1 MVTRVTVTIF
11 ITLKNANIFVFSSLN
26 RNFALSLWR
35 EMKMMNEATR
45 AFVREHRDE
54 DVRQLALRGTKD
66 PEVDLAFALQQID
79 GRKRAQ
85 EKLPSWAAVEGIVW
99 PPHLSM
105 EQCSSE
111 QTARYK
117 AEVAGSGGVFV
128 DLTAGFGVDAAF
140 IAQGFQKAV
149 AVELQ
154 AELCAISSE
163 NFKLLGLHQIEVV
176 NGNGVDYLHRMAPAD
191 LVFIDPAR
199 RDEHGGRTYGIAD
212 CTPNVLDFIDELL
225 EKAQRVMIKLS
236 PMLDWRKA
244 VEDIGRQYVSAVH
257 IVSVANEC
265 KELILEVKGWKGE
278 KVKKSIGE
286 EAKEMKVIC
295 VNLLSNGGRE
305 EFDLTIPNRRLLHE
319 DAIAYSGGES
329 LRGIRPPRPDGHPS
343 YSGGERGY
351 LFEPNASVMKAGSFE
366 EIVARFPVTPLH
378 QNSHLFVSD
387 KEVPDFPGRGFVI
400 ERITSMNKRE
410 LKESLAGITQ
420 ANIAVRNFPMSA
432 EELRRRLKLRDGG
445 DIYIFATTVENT
457 GHRLLICRKIS

>member
-1 MVTRVTVTIF
+1 
-11 ITLKNANIFVFSSLN
+11 
-26 RNFALSLWR
+26 
-35 EMKMMNEATR
+35 MMNEATR
-45 AFVREHRDE
+45 EFVREHRDE

-66 PEVDLAFALQQID
+66 PEVDLAMALQQID

-163 NFKLLGLHQIEVV
+163 NFRLLGLHQIEVV

-212 CTPNVLDFIDELL
+212 CTPNVLEIIDELL
-225 EKAQRVMIKLS
+225 EKAQRVLIKLS

-265 KELILEVKGWKGE
+265 KELLIEVKSERVKSE
-278 KVKKSIGE
+278 KSRIGGQR
-286 EAKEMKVIC
+286 VVC
-295 VNLLSNGGRE
+295 VNLLSDGSSE
-305 EFDLTIPNRRLLHE
+305 SFEFDALAPLPANIFHFSPFTFHFL
-319 DAIAYSGGES
+319 YS
-329 LRGIRPPRPDGHPS
+329 
-343 YSGGERGY
+343 
-351 LFEPNASVMKAGSFE
+351 PNASVMKAGCFDLLAE
-366 EIVARFPVTPLH
+366 RFGVTQLDN
-378 QNSHLFVSD
+378 NSHLFVSD
-387 KEVPDFPGRGFVI
+387 KEVPDFPGRGFII
-400 ERITSMNKRE
+400 EKITSMNKRE

-432 EELRRRLKLRDGG
+432 DELRRRLKLRDGG
-445 DIYIFATTVENT
+445 DIYIFATTVENA
-457 GHRLLICRKIS
+457 GHRLLICKKIQRPKLPNITER

>member
-1 MVTRVTVTIF
+1 
-11 ITLKNANIFVFSSLN
+11 
-26 RNFALSLWR
+26 
-35 EMKMMNEATR
+35 MKMMNEATR
-45 AFVREHRDE
+45 AFVREHRDD

-66 PEVDLAFALQQID
+66 PEVDLGFALQQID
-79 GRKRAQ
+79 GRRRAQ

-117 AEVAGSGGVFV
+117 AEVAGCGGVLV

-163 NFKLLGLHQIEVV
+163 NFRLLGLHQIEVV
-176 NGNGVDYLHRMAPAD
+176 NGNGVEYLHTMAPAD
-191 LVFIDPAR
+191 MVFIDPAR

-265 KELILEVKGWKGE
+265 KELILKVKGWKGWKGE
-278 KVKKSIGE
+278 KVKNIKGE
-286 EAKEMKVIC
+286 KAIETKVVC
-295 VNLLSNGGRE
+295 VNLLSDGSRE
-305 EFDLTIPNRRLLHE
+305 CFEFD
-319 DAIAYSGGES
+319 AYAPSPTKS
-329 LRGIRPPRPDGHPS
+329 FHPFTFS
-343 YSGGERGY
+343 PFHFLYS
-351 LFEPNASVMKAGSFE
+351 PNASIMKAGCFE
-366 EIVARFPVTPLH
+366 EIVARFPVTQLDN
-378 QNSHLFVSD
+378 NSHLFVSD

-410 LKESLAGITQ
+410 QKESLAGITQ

-432 EELRRRLKLRDGG
+432 DELRRRLKLRDGG
-445 DIYIFATTVENT
+445 DIYIFATTVENE

>member
-1 MVTRVTVTIF
+1 MSASVMVDW
-11 ITLKNANIFVFSSLN
+11 LC
-26 RNFALSLWR
+26 R
-35 EMKMMNEATR
+35 EVKMMNEATR
-45 AFVREHRDE
+45 EFVREHRDD
-54 DVRQLALRGTKD
+54 DVRLLALRGSKD
-66 PEVDLAFALQQID
+66 PEVDLGFALQQID
-79 GRKRAQ
+79 GRRRAQ

-140 IAQGFQKAV
+140 ISQGFQKAV

-176 NGNGVDYLHRMAPAD
+176 NDNGVDYLHRMEPAD

-244 VEDIGRQYVSAVH
+244 VEDIGWQYVSVVH

-265 KELILEVKGWKGE
+265 KELLLEMKGWKGE
-278 KVKKSIGE
+278 KVKKAIGE
-286 EAKEMKVIC
+286 KAKEMKVVC
-295 VNLLSNGGRE
+295 VNLLSDGSRE
-305 EFDLTIPNRRLLHE
+305 CFEFDADVPSPNKSFHLLTLLPFHFL
-319 DAIAYSGGES
+319 YS
-329 LRGIRPPRPDGHPS
+329 
-343 YSGGERGY
+343 
-351 LFEPNASVMKAGSFE
+351 PNASVMKAGCYNLLAE
-366 EIVARFPVTPLH
+366 RFGATPLH

-387 KEVPDFPGRGFVI
+387 KEIPDFPGRGFVI
-400 ERITSMNKRE
+400 ERTTSMNKRD

-420 ANIAVRNFPMSA
+420 ANIAVRNFPISA

-445 DIYIFATTVENT
+445 DIYIFATTVENI

>member
-1 MVTRVTVTIF
+1 
-11 ITLKNANIFVFSSLN
+11 
-26 RNFALSLWR
+26 
-35 EMKMMNEATR
+35 MMNEATR

-66 PEVDLAFALQQID
+66 PEVDLALALQQID

-163 NFKLLGLHQIEVV
+163 NFKLMGLHQIEVV
-176 NGNGVDYLHRMAPAD
+176 NDNGVDYLHRMEPAD

-265 KELILEVKGWKGE
+265 KELLVEVMSSRKEISGMRKEKCEKAKGT
-278 KVKKSIGE
+278 KV
-286 EAKEMKVIC
+286 VC
-295 VNLLSNGGRE
+295 VNLLSDGSEERF
-305 EFDLTIPNRRLLHE
+305 EFDAHSSHTSLPSFNFPLSAVHFL
-319 DAIAYSGGES
+319 YS
-329 LRGIRPPRPDGHPS
+329 
-343 YSGGERGY
+343 
-351 LFEPNASVMKAGSFE
+351 PNASVMKAGCFDLLAE
-366 EIVARFPVTPLH
+366 RFGVKPLH
-378 QNSHLFVSD
+378 QNSHLFVSG
-387 KEVPDFPGRGFVI
+387 KEVDGFPGRGFMI
-400 ERITSMNKRE
+400 ERMTSMNKRE
-410 LKESLAGITQ
+410 LKESLVGITH

-432 EELRRRLKLRDGG
+432 DELRRRLKLRDGG
-445 DIYIFATTVENT
+445 DVYIFATTVENV
-457 GHRLLICRKIS
+457 GHRLFICRKIS

>member
-1 MVTRVTVTIF
+1 
-11 ITLKNANIFVFSSLN
+11 
-26 RNFALSLWR
+26 
-35 EMKMMNEATR
+35 MKMMNEATR
-45 AFVREHRDE
+45 EFVREHRDE

-117 AEVAGSGGVFV
+117 AEVAGNGGVFV

-140 IAQGFQKAV
+140 IAQGFQEAV

-176 NGNGVDYLHRMAPAD
+176 NCNGVDYLHRMAPAD
-191 LVFIDPAR
+191 LVFVDPAR
-199 RDEHGGRTYGIAD
+199 RYEHGGRTYGIAD

-265 KELILEVKGWKGE
+265 KEMLVILGGGQTDE
-278 KVKKSIGE
+278 KSVAS
-286 EAKEMKVIC
+286 
-295 VNLLSNGGRE
+295 VNLLSNGERE
-305 EFDLTIPNRRLLHE
+305 
-319 DAIAYSGGES
+319 
-329 LRGIRPPRPDGHPS
+329 
-343 YSGGERGY
+343 
-351 LFEPNASVMKAGSFE
+351 V
-366 EIVARFPVTPLH
+366 
-378 QNSHLFVSD
+378 FVQ
-387 KEVPDFPGRGFVI
+387 
-400 ERITSMNKRE
+400 T
-410 LKESLAGITQ
+410 L
-420 ANIAVRNFPMSA
+420 
-432 EELRRRLKLRDGG
+432 
-445 DIYIFATTVENT
+445 
-457 GHRLLICRKIS
+457 

>member
-1 MVTRVTVTIF
+1 MVTIVTVTVF
-11 ITLKNANIFVFSSLN
+11 ITFKNANIFVFSSLN

-45 AFVREHRDE
+45 AFVREHRDD

-66 PEVDLAFALQQID
+66 PEVDLGFALQQID

-117 AEVAGSGGVFV
+117 AEVARSGGVFV

-140 IAQGFQKAV
+140 IAQGFQKVV

-163 NFKLLGLHQIEVV
+163 NFRLLGLHQIEVV

-212 CTPNVLDFIDELL
+212 CTPNVLGAGDHG
-225 EKAQRVMIKLS
+225 S
-236 PMLDWRKA
+236 
-244 VEDIGRQYVSAVH
+244 
-257 IVSVANEC
+257 
-265 KELILEVKGWKGE
+265 LI
-278 KVKKSIGE
+278 
-286 EAKEMKVIC
+286 
-295 VNLLSNGGRE
+295 
-305 EFDLTIPNRRLLHE
+305 T
-319 DAIAYSGGES
+319 
-329 LRGIRPPRPDGHPS
+329 
-343 YSGGERGY
+343 
-351 LFEPNASVMKAGSFE
+351 
-366 EIVARFPVTPLH
+366 
-378 QNSHLFVSD
+378 
-387 KEVPDFPGRGFVI
+387 
-400 ERITSMNKRE
+400 
-410 LKESLAGITQ
+410 
-420 ANIAVRNFPMSA
+420 
-432 EELRRRLKLRDGG
+432 
-445 DIYIFATTVENT
+445 
-457 GHRLLICRKIS
+457 

>member
-1 MVTRVTVTIF
+1 
-11 ITLKNANIFVFSSLN
+11 
-26 RNFALSLWR
+26 
-35 EMKMMNEATR
+35 MMNEATR
-45 AFVREHRDE
+45 EFVREHRDD

-66 PEVDLAFALQQID
+66 PEVDLAMALQQID

-85 EKLPSWAAVEGIVW
+85 EKLPSWVAVEGIVW

-163 NFKLLGLHQIEVV
+163 NFKHLGLHQIEVV
-176 NGNGVDYLHRMAPAD
+176 NGNGVDYLYRMFPAD

-212 CTPNVLDFIDELL
+212 CTPNVLDFIDKLL

-244 VEDIGRQYVSAVH
+244 VEDIGKQYVSAVH
-257 IVSVANEC
+257 IVSVNNEC
-265 KELILEVKGWKGE
+265 KELLIEVKSERVKSE
-278 KVKKSIGE
+278 KSRIGGQR
-286 EAKEMKVIC
+286 VVC
-295 VNLLSNGGRE
+295 VNLLSDGGRE
-305 EFDLTIPNRRLLHE
+305 CFEFDADAPPASTFHLSLLTFHFL
-319 DAIAYSGGES
+319 YS
-329 LRGIRPPRPDGHPS
+329 
-343 YSGGERGY
+343 
-351 LFEPNASVMKAGSFE
+351 PNASVMKASCFDLLAE
-366 EIVARFPVTPLH
+366 RFGVMPLH

-387 KEVPDFPGRGFVI
+387 KEVSEFPGRGFVI

-445 DIYIFATTVENT
+445 DVYIFATTVENA

>member
-1 MVTRVTVTIF
+1 MILSSPSGSVG
-11 ITLKNANIFVFSSLN
+11 NVF
-26 RNFALSLWR
+26 
-35 EMKMMNEATR
+35 EVQMKMMNEATR
-45 AFVREHRDE
+45 AFVREHRDD

-66 PEVDLAFALQQID
+66 PEVDLGFALQQID
-79 GRKRAQ
+79 GRRRAQ

-163 NFKLLGLHQIEVV
+163 NYRLLGLHQIEVV
-176 NGNGVDYLHRMAPAD
+176 NGNGVEYLHTMVPAD

-265 KELILEVKGWKGE
+265 KELILEVKGWKGWKGE
-278 KVKKSIGE
+278 KVKNIEGE
-286 EAKEMKVIC
+286 KAIETKVVC
-295 VNLLSNGGRE
+295 VNLLSDGSRE
-305 EFDLTIPNRRLLHE
+305 CFEFD
-319 DAIAYSGGES
+319 AYAPSPINS
-329 LRGIRPPRPDGHPS
+329 FHPFTFS
-343 YSGGERGY
+343 PFHFLYS
-351 LFEPNASVMKAGSFE
+351 PNASVMKAGCFE
-366 EIVARFPVTPLH
+366 EIVARFPVTQLDN
-378 QNSHLFVSD
+378 NSHLFVSD

-445 DIYIFATTVENT
+445 DIYIFATTVENA

>member
-1 MVTRVTVTIF
+1 MVTTVTVIVF
-11 ITLKNANIFVFSSLN
+11 ITFKNANIFVFSSLN

-117 AEVAGSGGVFV
+117 AEVAGNGGVFV
-128 DLTAGFGVDAAF
+128 DLMAGFGVDAAF

-154 AELCAISSE
+154 TELCVISSE
-163 NFKLLGLHQIEVV
+163 NFRLLGLHQIEVV

-265 KELILEVKGWKGE
+265 KELVIEVKSE
-278 KVKKSIGE
+278 KSGIGGLR
-286 EAKEMKVIC
+286 VVC
-295 VNLLSNGGRE
+295 VNLLSDGSRE
-305 EFDLTIPNRRLLHE
+305 CFEFNA
-319 DAIAYSGGES
+319 DAPLPANTFHFSPFTFHFLYS
-329 LRGIRPPRPDGHPS
+329 
-343 YSGGERGY
+343 
-351 LFEPNASVMKAGSFE
+351 PNASVMKAGCFDLLAE
-366 EIVARFPVTPLH
+366 RFGVTPLH

-400 ERITSMNKRE
+400 ERMTSMNKRE

-445 DIYIFATTVENT
+445 DIYIFATTVEKT